1 MDWISVK
8 ERLPE
13 EKEPVIILL
22 RDGQVF
28 RGEIRE
34 RILLPEWWYYY
45 DAGDMDMDILG
56 HIYSTGDGMWIHD
69 NPVIAWMPCPSRRR
83 RERRHEFILLH
94 GCCARSEAIRCSGIT
109 GKGEEFY
116 KAVDDFVANECEKR
130 RLEMEAEK

>member
-1 MDWISVK
+1 MTREEAAKILEKQFDESCGDYRYQNKDKLNYEDALWLAIAALREQREGKMEWISVRD
-8 ERLPE
+8 RLPE

-45 DAGDMDMDILG
+45 DAGDTDMDILG

-69 NPVIAWMPCPSRRR
+69 NPVIAWMPLP
-83 RERRHEFILLH
+83 EPPKED
-94 GCCARSEAIRCSGIT
+94 T
-109 GKGEEFY
+109 
-116 KAVDDFVANECEKR
+116 
-130 RLEMEAEK
+130 

>member
-1 MDWISVK
+1 MRRKGGLKMDWISVK

-45 DAGDMDMDILG
+45 DAG
-56 HIYSTGDGMWIHD
+56 
-69 NPVIAWMPCPSRRR
+69 
-83 RERRHEFILLH
+83 
-94 GCCARSEAIRCSGIT
+94 IT
-109 GKGEEFY
+109 
-116 KAVDDFVANECEKR
+116 ACTSN
-130 RLEMEAEK
+130 

>member
-45 DAGDMDMDILG
+45 DAGDMDMDTLG
-56 HIYSTGDGMWIHD
+56 HMYFTGGGMWMHD
-69 NPVIAWMPCPSRRR
+69 NPVIAWMPMP
-83 RERRHEFILLH
+83 ELP
-94 GCCARSEAIRCSGIT
+94 
-109 GKGEEFY
+109 KEE
-116 KAVDDFVANECEKR
+116 KQ
-130 RLEMEAEK
+130 

>member
-69 NPVIAWMPCPSRRR
+69 NPVIAWMPLP
-83 RERRHEFILLH
+83 ELPKE
-94 GCCARSEAIRCSGIT
+94 
-109 GKGEEFY
+109 GK
-116 KAVDDFVANECEKR
+116 KA
-130 RLEMEAEK
+130 